1 MMLQV
6 QEKVDLVQLEC
17 KNLDVLIA
25 FDQAT
30 QITGY
35 SVWDISNKQLLE
47 WGTIKETKGAATQRI
62 NNIKKKINQLISKY
76 RKVIVVLED
85 IQYQE
90 DKEKENKIIFGQPS
104 VTNNSIDNVK
114 TFKTLAWLQGVLL
127 DYFFENNIEVSTL
140 FASSWKSFCGIK
152 GRTRAVQK
160 MQSIEFTK
168 EKFNADVSTDEAD
181 AICLGWTKLHK

>member
-1 MMLQV
+1 MLQL
-6 QEKVDLVQLEC
+6 QEKADLVQLEC
-17 KNLDVLIA
+17 KDLDVLIA

-35 SVWDISNKQLLE
+35 SVWDINNKQLLE
-47 WGTIKETKGAATQRI
+47 WGTIKETKGTAIQRI
-62 NNIKKKINQLISKY
+62 NKIKKKIDQLVNKY
-76 RKVIVVLED
+76 GKVTVVLED

-90 DKEKENKIIFGQPS
+90 DKEKENKIIFGQPK
-104 VTNNSIDNVK
+104 VTNNSVNNVK

-127 DYFFENNIEVSTL
+127 DYFFESDVEVSTL
-140 FASSWKSFCGIK
+140 FASSWKSFCGVK

-160 MQSIEFTK
+160 IQSIEFAK
-168 EKFNADVSTDEAD
+168 EKFDVVVTTDEAD